1 MRLNALAGVSS
12 FWKGGRGADGDGCDD
27 RAVHQLLTAGSLCI
41 IKLSLVLICITLHIT
56 NAMHTL
62 SLPYPDDL
70 LIASGKSPQ
79 ALEAE
84 LAFLLAV
91 KLFELRRLSLGKAA
105 EFCHMPKLKFMYEL
119 GQLQIPVI
127 NLDDDQI
134 SDELADD

>member
-1 MRLNALAGVSS
+1 
-12 FWKGGRGADGDGCDD
+12 
-27 RAVHQLLTAGSLCI
+27 
-41 IKLSLVLICITLHIT
+41 
-56 NAMHTL
+56 MHTL

-70 LIASGKSPQ
+70 LITSGKSPQ

-105 EFCHMPKLKFMYEL
+105 ALCSMNKPTFMYEL
-119 GQLQIPVI
+119 GRLKIPVI

-134 SDELADD
+134 ADELRDD